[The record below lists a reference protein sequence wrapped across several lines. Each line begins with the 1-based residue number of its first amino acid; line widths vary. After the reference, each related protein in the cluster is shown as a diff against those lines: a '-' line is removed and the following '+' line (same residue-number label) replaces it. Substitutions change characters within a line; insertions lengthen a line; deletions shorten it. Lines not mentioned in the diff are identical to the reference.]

1 MSTKHC
7 RALSL
12 ALALAPVGASAQMMP
27 NPYGPN
33 ISVSTAKKAAA
44 GALAE
49 ARKNNWNMA
58 VAVVDTAGNLVYFE
72 RMDNTQTG
80 SIRVAQ
86 EKARTAAQ
94 FKRPSKA
101 FEDAVPGRQAIL
113 GLPGATPIEGGL
125 PILSKGAIVGAIGL
139 SGGTSPQDGQCAAAG
154 VAAVG
159 GAATASAPAT
169 EAATAQATSDGARDG
184 AKAP

>member
-1 MSTKHC
+1 MTTK
-7 RALSL
+7 RGLVV
-12 ALALAPVGASAQMMP
+12 ALALAATPFGALAQMMP

-33 ISVSTAKKAAA
+33 ISLTMAKKAAA
-44 GALAE
+44 GAIAE
-49 ARKNNWNMA
+49 AKKNNWNMA
-58 VAVVDTAGNLVYFE
+58 AAVVDTAGNLVYFE

-125 PILSKGAIVGAIGL
+125 PLLSKGAIVGAIGL

-154 VAAVG
+154 VAAVS
-159 GAATASAPAT
+159 GAVTGSAAGTAWPA
-169 EAATAQATSDGARDG
+169 AAQAMADGAGTR
-184 AKAP
+184 

>member
-1 MSTKHC
+1 MAVKHG
-7 RALSL
+7 SVL
-12 ALALAPVGASAQMMP
+12 ALALAMAPLGAGAQMMP

-33 ISVSTAKKAAA
+33 IGLALAKKAAA
-44 GALAE
+44 GAMAE

-58 VAVVDTAGNLVYFE
+58 AAVVDTAGNLVYFE
-72 RMDNTQTG
+72 RMDNTQSG

-86 EKARTAAQ
+86 EKARTSAQ

-125 PILSKGAIVGAIGL
+125 PILSKGAIIGAIGL

-154 VAAVG
+154 VNAVG
-159 GAATASAPAT
+159 GASASAPQQAT
-169 EAATAQATSDGARDG
+169 GEVTAQRTASP
-184 AKAP
+184 AK

>member
-1 MSTKHC
+1 MTKKHVAVLAIAF
-7 RALSL
+7 ALV
-12 ALALAPVGASAQMMP
+12 PVSAFAQMMP

-33 ISVSTAKKAAA
+33 ISLAMAKKAAA

-49 ARKNNWNMA
+49 AKKNNWNMA
-58 VAVVDTAGNLVYFE
+58 AAVVDTAGNLVYFE

-86 EKARTAAQ
+86 EKARTSAQ

-101 FEDAVPGRQAIL
+101 FEDAVSGRQAIL

-125 PILSKGAIVGAIGL
+125 PILSKGAIIGAIGL

-159 GAATASAPAT
+159 GSPTSRGPGAKLP
-169 EAATAQATSDGARDG
+169 EAAQALRQV
-184 AKAP
+184 AK